1 MAAAPKKNFALA
13 PYLDVIK
20 ATLNSALCINNF
32 ASQIVER
39 HNKPEIEVGA
49 SGPGTS
55 PELLLNPVVIHR
67 SKEEYVCIEAA
78 VNSVRISIKVK
89 QLDEMDEILA
99 RKFTR
104 FLMQR
109 ADNFVVL
116 RRKPIKGY
124 DISFL
129 LTNYNLEAMWK
140 HKLIEFV
147 VQFMEEIDAEI
158 SAMKIAVNERAR
170 TVGYQFLK
178 EFTV

>member
-1 MAAAPKKNFALA
+1 MCPTKNFALA

-67 SKEEYVCIEAA
+67 SKDEYVCIEAA
-78 VNSVRISIKVK
+78 VNSVRVSIKVK

-116 RRKPIKGY
+116 RRKP
-124 DISFL
+124 SL
-129 LTNYNLEAMWK
+129 LLLVLHLTRPRGRGRG
-140 HKLIEFV
+140 
-147 VQFMEEIDAEI
+147 
-158 SAMKIAVNERAR
+158 RAR
-170 TVGYQFLK
+170 ARGRGRGRVTLAPRTPPAQG
-178 EFTV
+178 EG

>member
-1 MAAAPKKNFALA
+1 M
-13 PYLDVIK
+13 
-20 ATLNSALCINNF
+20 
-32 ASQIVER
+32 
-39 HNKPEIEVGA
+39 
-49 SGPGTS
+49 
-55 PELLLNPVVIHR
+55 VIHR
-67 SKEEYVCIEAA
+67 SKDEYVCIEAA

-147 VQFMEEIDAEI
+147 VEFMEESDGLGDRLTAANDVICGAQRVLGEDQRTWA
-158 SAMKIAVNERAR
+158 ARAAR
-170 TVGYQFLK
+170 PWCSRRPWP
-178 EFTV
+178 

>member
-1 MAAAPKKNFALA
+1 M
-13 PYLDVIK
+13 DVDD
-20 ATLNSALCINNF
+20 ARRRGGA
-32 ASQIVER
+32 V
-39 HNKPEIEVGA
+39 EVGG

-67 SKEEYVCIEAA
+67 SKDEYVCIEAA
-78 VNSVRISIKVK
+78 VNSVRVSIKVK